1 MSTSREAAVA
11 AEIEGALADLPLVD
25 HHVHSTL
32 SKTPTLDEF
41 GALLT
46 ESDRPAAAGT
56 SPFDTQV
63 AFAVRRHCAPLLGV
77 AEHAPM
83 ADYWS
88 ARSAL
93 DPVEVDRRLLGA
105 AGVDRWLV
113 DTGFG
118 GDAIVD
124 LDGFA
129 ARVPGSGVDEIVRL
143 ESLLEA
149 VALGSTAEALEDDFV
164 DALRV
169 AATRAAG
176 LKSVVAYRY
185 GFDFDPTRP
194 STAEIRAAAGTW
206 LRSIDA
212 ADAPR
217 VADPVLLRA
226 LLWHGVET
234 GLPLQLHAGFG
245 DPDLDLRRC
254 DPLLLAEWI
263 RLVEPH
269 GSDIMLLHC
278 YPFQRQAGFL
288 AQAFPHVY
296 LDVGLAV
303 NYTGAASPAVLAEAL
318 ELSPFGKV
326 LYSSDAWGPSELHL
340 LGAVLWRRAM
350 STVLGHWVAAGEWSL
365 DDAVR
370 VATLVGRTNAE
381 RVYGVSRA

>member
-1 MSTSREAAVA
+1 MSTSRAAAVA
-11 AEIEGALADLPLVD
+11 AEIEAELADLSLVD

-32 SKTPTLDEF
+32 STTPTLDEF
-41 GALLT
+41 GELLT
-46 ESDRPAAAGT
+46 ESDRPSAAGT

-63 AFAVRRHCAPLLGV
+63 AFAVRRHCAPLLDV

-93 DPVEVDRRLLGA
+93 DPVEADRRLLGA

-129 ARVPGSGVDEIVRL
+129 DRVPGSGVDEIVRL
-143 ESLLEA
+143 ESVLEA
-149 VALGSTAEALEDDFV
+149 VALGSTAETLEEDFV
-164 DALRV
+164 EALRE
-169 AATRAAG
+169 ATTHAAG
-176 LKSVVAYRY
+176 IKSVIAYRH

-194 STAEIRAAAGTW
+194 GTAEVRAAAGTW

-226 LLWHGVET
+226 LLWHGLDT

-245 DPDLDLRRC
+245 DPDLDPGHR
-254 DPLLLAEWI
+254 
-263 RLVEPH
+263 
-269 GSDIMLLHC
+269 M
-278 YPFQRQAGFL
+278 QRAR
-288 AQAFPHVY
+288 V
-296 LDVGLAV
+296 
-303 NYTGAASPAVLAEAL
+303 
-318 ELSPFGKV
+318 
-326 LYSSDAWGPSELHL
+326 
-340 LGAVLWRRAM
+340 RRAQFY
-350 STVLGHWVAAGEWSL
+350 GH
-365 DDAVR
+365 
-370 VATLVGRTNAE
+370 
-381 RVYGVSRA
+381 